1 MPRRTRRNSN
11 KGARM
16 KRSKTSKK
24 LYKQRGGTNFNEVQ
38 KSRLIVLGFT
48 QAQVAQIEQLFG
60 NVPDNYAMI
69 TIESEIQNKTPQAI
83 IQSLIDANQE
93 VENAAENEHFDPV
106 YSPISVVPGNNGG
119 KRRKSRKMRGRKQR
133 GHKQRGGARYG
144 TGVGA
149 NNFDPNDSIYNTQEL
164 NLFPYKPI

>member
-1 MPRRTRRNSN
+1 MTRRTRKNS
-11 KGARM
+11 M

-24 LYKQRGGTNFNEVQ
+24 MYKQRGGTNFSNPQ
-38 KSRLIVLGFT
+38 KLRLIDLGFT

-93 VENAAENEHFDPV
+93 VEDAAENEHFDPV
-106 YSPISVVPGNNGG
+106 YSPTSVVPGNNGG
-119 KRRKSRKMRGRKQR
+119 KRRKTRKMRR
-133 GHKQRGGARYG
+133 HKQRGGARYG

-149 NNFDPNDSIYNTQEL
+149 NNFDPNNSIYNTQEL
-164 NLFPYKPI
+164 NLFPYKPN

>member
-1 MPRRTRRNSN
+1 MTRRTRKNS
-11 KGARM
+11 M
-16 KRSKTSKK
+16 KRSVKRRNSKK

-119 KRRKSRKMRGRKQR
+119 KRRKSRKMRG
-133 GHKQRGGARYG
+133 HKQRGGARYG

-149 NNFDPNDSIYNTQEL
+149 NNFDPNNSIYNTQEL
-164 NLFPYKPI
+164 NLFPYKPN